1 MKAPRLTTFRKRIR
15 RFHANQKGLETLQ
28 VVLII
33 AVAAV
38 ILAFIVNSW
47 ETISGWA
54 GQVLQ
59 DIVDFEASGEI

>member
-1 MKAPRLTTFRKRIR
+1 MKTTLTSIKNRIA
-15 RFHANQKGLETLQ
+15 RFHNNQKGLETLQ

-47 ETISGWA
+47 DTISEWA
-54 GQVLQ
+54 GQVIQ